1 MARLLRV
8 DYPGAFYHVMSRGNN
23 QENIFKN
30 NRDREKFLEYLGKAN
45 EPFSIFIHTYG
56 LMSNH
61 ISSIGGNAG
70 GEFKPGDAVDKCQLC
85 NLFQP
90 QTRPGRASFPR

>member
-1 MARLLRV
+1 MARLLGV
-8 DYPGAFYHVMSRGNN
+8 DYPRAFYHVMSRGNN

-45 EPFSIFIHTYG
+45 EPFSIFIHTYC

-61 ISSIGGNAG
+61 ISSIGGNTRISG
-70 GEFKPGDAVDKCQLC
+70 IRPVAVK
-85 NLFQP
+85 F
-90 QTRPGRASFPR
+90 RPEQKKGQEKLQRSG